1 MSCTIALFV
10 QHPRCSVQ
18 SCNGVIKAL
27 GANYNY
33 KLFTKHEIED
43 EYFNDVDLVCF
54 PGGIGD
60 ADTYDHMFKYH
71 ESGVRQYIRNGGRFL
86 GICMG
91 AYWADKHFL
100 DIMDGVEAKQ
110 YIRRPNTCTKRYYS
124 KAVECNW
131 QGDTDRF
138 FFYDGPAFI
147 GDERNFETIARY
159 ANGDPAAIIQGRIGL
174 IGPHLEAEEYWYSKP
189 YLHKHWH
196 KGRHHKLLREFV
208 SKLLEK

>member
-18 SCNGVIKAL
+18 SCNGIIKAL

-71 ESGVRQYIRNGGRFL
+71 ESSVRQYIRNGGRFL

-100 DIMDGVEAKQ
+100 DIVDGVEAKQ

>member
-43 EYFNDVDLVCF
+43 DYFNDVDLVCF

-60 ADTYDHMFKYH
+60 ADTYDHIFKYH
-71 ESGVRQYIRNGGRFL
+71 ESSIRQYIENDGRFL

-100 DIMDGVEAKQ
+100 DIVDGVEAKQ

-147 GDERNFETIARY
+147 GDESKFETIARY
-159 ANGDPAAIIQGRIGL
+159 SNGDPAAIIQNKIGL

-196 KGRHHKLLREFV
+196 EGRHHKLLREFV

>member
-1 MSCTIALFV
+1 MSRTIALFV

-43 EYFNDVDLVCF
+43 NYFNDVDLVCF

-60 ADTYDHMFKYH
+60 ADTYDYMFKYH
-71 ESGVRQYIRNGGRFL
+71 ESSVRQYIRNGGRYL

-91 AYWADKHFL
+91 AYWASKHFL
-100 DIMDGVEAKQ
+100 DIVDSVEAKQ

-124 KAVECNW
+124 KAVECDW
-131 QGDTDRF
+131 QGNTERF
-138 FFYDGPAFI
+138 FFYDGPAFY
-147 GDERNFETIARY
+147 GDETRFETIARY
-159 ANGDPAAIIQGRIGL
+159 KNGDPAAIIQNKIGL
-174 IGPHLEAEEYWYSKP
+174 IGLHLEAEEYWYSKP

-196 KGRHHKLLREFV
+196 QGRHHKLLREFV
-208 SKLLEK
+208 NRLLEK

>member
-1 MSCTIALFV
+1 MSRTIALFV

-43 EYFNDVDLVCF
+43 NYFNDVDLVCF

-60 ADTYDHMFKYH
+60 ADTYDYMFKYH
-71 ESGVRQYIRNGGRFL
+71 ESSVRQYIRNGGRYL

-91 AYWADKHFL
+91 AYWASKHFL
-100 DIMDGVEAKQ
+100 DIVDGVEAKQ

-131 QGDTDRF
+131 QGNIEKF
-138 FFYDGPAFI
+138 FFYDGPAFY
-147 GDERNFETIARY
+147 GDETRFETIARY
-159 ANGDPAAIIQGRIGL
+159 KNGDSAAIIQNKIGL
-174 IGPHLEAEEYWYSKP
+174 IGPHLEAEEYWYNKP

-196 KGRHHKLLREFV
+196 QGRHHELLREFV
-208 SKLLEK
+208 NKLLEK